1 MRQLTNR
8 IALAIACLSL
18 GLAFSDAATFGK
30 PATAP
35 TQHQDLHRMDFRV
48 EGASCVACLRR
59 TSQELRDTKGV
70 IKADVS
76 IYRPYWAIVIYDAK
90 QTNLEKMKEAVKVE
104 KIRLVGVED
113 QKISA
118 VPAIVIPKGVGMTS
132 NTNQH
137 PDN

>member
-1 MRQLTNR
+1 MKQLTNR
-8 IALAIACLSL
+8 IALAIACISL
-18 GLAFSDAATFGK
+18 GFAFSDGAAFGK
-30 PATAP
+30 PAAGAN
-35 TQHQDLHRMDFRV
+35 QQQDLHRMDFRV

-59 TSQELRDTKGV
+59 TGQELRDTKGV

-90 QTNLEKMKEAVKVE
+90 QTNLEKMKDAVKLE

-132 NTNQH
+132 NTSQH

>member
-18 GLAFSDAATFGK
+18 GLGFSDGTALGK
-30 PATAP
+30 PAAANH
-35 TQHQDLHRMDFRV
+35 QQDLHRMDFRV
-48 EGASCVACLRR
+48 EGASCVSCLRR
-59 TSQELRDTKGV
+59 TGQELRDIKGV

-90 QTNLEKMKEAVKVE
+90 QTNLEKMKEAVKLE